1 MTGAKARFDPQI
13 AAFLPS
19 QLRKLVPECSNV
31 RLRDRSVLRQV
42 KQRANH
48 LHRADLLR
56 TCDER
61 PCGCRAAEQ
70 PDELA
75 PPHVWMAPAWQEEM
89 QRAARKSLAVMCPA
103 CSRSPDG
110 LLALMESA
118 NRGLITRTKPPQPW
132 AGIPSF
138 AASPPRRYAPSCSLA
153 PRLRPAAAAADAV
166 RSPTDRPWSP
176 SIAADSRSPH

>member
-1 MTGAKARFDPQI
+1 MTGAKARFEPQI

-75 PPHVWMAPAWQEEM
+75 PPHSITSSASATSLSGIARPSAFAVVRLMA
-89 QRAARKSLAVMCPA
+89 S
-103 CSRSPDG
+103 
-110 LLALMESA
+110 
-118 NRGLITRTKPPQPW
+118 
-132 AGIPSF
+132 
-138 AASPPRRYAPSCSLA
+138 
-153 PRLRPAAAAADAV
+153 
-166 RSPTDRPWSP
+166 
-176 SIAADSRSPH
+176 SILVGCWTGSS

>member
-118 NRGLITRTKPPQPW
+118 NRGLMCRWPPTGQW
-132 AGIPSF
+132 DCSVPSG
-138 AASPPRRYAPSCSLA
+138 A
-153 PRLRPAAAAADAV
+153 RLRSTVRPGHTIRLHCSARRSARPAD
-166 RSPTDRPWSP
+166 PPL
-176 SIAADSRSPH
+176 